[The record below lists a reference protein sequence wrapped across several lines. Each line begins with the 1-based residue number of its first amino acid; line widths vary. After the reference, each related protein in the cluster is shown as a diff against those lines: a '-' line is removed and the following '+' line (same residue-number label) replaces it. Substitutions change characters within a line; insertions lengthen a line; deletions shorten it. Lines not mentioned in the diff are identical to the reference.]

1 MAEGG
6 SPVGGSLPATFGAKL
21 SYMLGPLLLTLV
33 LAIGISFAIL
43 AVVKGKIEERID
55 AEKADSIK
63 REKVIADD
71 LGTTKKT
78 LEGEQ
83 KKVVE
88 LQDKTTK
95 LDKEKEE
102 LKVALGKAVDEIGTV
117 GKRVEDTNKLLTT
130 FRDDQKN
137 KDTVQDS
144 SIAQN
149 SRDIEYIKKDLKRLD
164 IIEKDVGELK
174 TDNGNLKVEY
184 VNLRNDL
191 NEVVKRGTVT
201 EKEVNNLSERSR
213 VFQLRVLAARAKE
226 AADAAREGDLKKLLA
241 RLTDN

>member
-117 GKRVEDTNKLLTT
+117 GKRVEDTNKLLAT
-130 FRDDQKN
+130 FKDDQKS
-137 KDTVQDS
+137 KDTVQDT

-174 TDNGNLKVEY
+174 TDSGNLKVEY